1 LYVFVKF
8 NYLCKGNFKLIKIMK
23 LDFKNSEIASSPIVS
38 LVNYLSSIKDGQ
50 SWYYLGMEVEID
62 PTVDYKDS
70 NVLVRWIDIKEG
82 FNDKLIINSLAVFNK
97 YFKPIGL

>member
-1 LYVFVKF
+1 MCVFVKF

-38 LVNYLSSIKDGQ
+38 LVNYLSGIKDGQ
-50 SWYYLGMEVEID
+50 SWNYLGMEVEID
-62 PTVDYKDS
+62 PTKDYKYS
-70 NVLVRWIDIKEG
+70 NFLVRCIGIKEG

-97 YFKPIGL
+97 YFKPIS